1 MSGALNLH
9 LVMLYIYWDG
19 LLQCVNVTGLRDLLD
34 SKFKSIPFVLRP
46 NASTISGAVSVPN
59 CHFLQLQSQG
69 LNVLEIFSDPC
80 WCVCS
85 ANWHGYIDYNVRPVH
100 RHFLFCF
107 MSQIIVTSLF
117 LGTIPAS
124 YIFCTGVWC
133 HPSDFW
139 HSKT

>member
-19 LLQCVNVTGLRDLLD
+19 LLQCVNVTGLGDLLD

-80 WCVCS
+80 
-85 ANWHGYIDYNVRPVH
+85 
-100 RHFLFCF
+100 
-107 MSQIIVTSLF
+107 
-117 LGTIPAS
+117 
-124 YIFCTGVWC
+124 
-133 HPSDFW
+133 
-139 HSKT
+139 